1 MFTSVDDTL
10 LRADALT
17 LLCCRDADLEKD
29 NAALSKQCRALLSVV
44 RVPQRFFREIGSAFS
59 RYLACQVGKLKARLE
74 HHVNES
80 IQIDQADTSMHLDAE
95 DRDAIAAAHA
105 AEQASEFDPVWEFE
119 WSRNVSSDAQPSA

>member
-1 MFTSVDDTL
+1 MSPSVTQ
-10 LRADALT
+10 
-17 LLCCRDADLEKD
+17 
-29 NAALSKQCRALLSVV
+29 LS
-44 RVPQRFFREIGSAFS
+44 FREIGSAFS
-59 RYLACQVGKLKARLE
+59 RDLACQVGKLKARLE

-119 WSRNVSSDAQPSA
+119 WSRNVSSETQPGA

>member
-44 RVPQRFFREIGSAFS
+44 RVTQLFFRE
-59 RYLACQVGKLKARLE
+59 RKAHSVETLRARW
-74 HHVNES
+74 ES
-80 IQIDQADTSMHLDAE
+80 
-95 DRDAIAAAHA
+95 
-105 AEQASEFDPVWEFE
+105 
-119 WSRNVSSDAQPSA
+119 